1 MGVTIYWGIV
11 AAVIMFGQIM
21 PQRGNNKKYYIIV
34 MVVLHTFVCGF
45 RYKFLTGDLIR
56 YEADYQDLLYY
67 GWFDEIIR
75 ERKNLGFVY
84 FMKFCSEL
92 FGGEF
97 QFCLFLIAL
106 ISEVALAVLIFRY
119 STKPWISYLVWNCM
133 AFYIFGFSA
142 IKQALAMAIITCA
155 MMCVLEKRL
164 KWFLI
169 LVFLAGF
176 IHAPAFCFLPAY
188 WIAERNINMKTIL
201 MYIVA
206 GVMIYAFRNPIVEF
220 VTDIYYEEGQIQ
232 IVDTTLGGRFFVI
245 VLILICGFLLK
256 GFQDRNFE
264 RVFNII
270 VVAAIFQMFSGF
282 DNVFTRLAD
291 YYLQFLVLFI
301 PMIFYESDQQTI
313 QNPRG
318 LPPVLSFNRRSIKI
332 LVMLLTLVL
341 VWWYYRT
348 TLSVTI
354 SNEVDNYLNFRFF
367 WDVVN

>member
-11 AAVIMFGQIM
+11 AAVIILGQIM
-21 PQRGNNKKYYIIV
+21 PQRGNNKKYYIII
-34 MVVLHTFVCGF
+34 MTVLHTFVCGF

-56 YEADYQDLLYY
+56 YEADYQELLNY
-67 GWFDEIIR
+67 GWFNESLR

-92 FGGEF
+92 SGGEF

-106 ISEVALAVLIFRY
+106 IAEVALGVLIFRY
-119 STKPWISYLVWNCM
+119 STKPWVSYLVWNCM

-155 MMCVLEKRL
+155 MICVLEKRL
-164 KWFLI
+164 KSFLI

-188 WIAERNINMKTIL
+188 WIAEQKINMKTIL
-201 MYIVA
+201 MYSVA
-206 GVMIYAFRNPIVEF
+206 GMLIYAFRNPIVEF

-245 VLILICGFLLK
+245 ILILICGFLLK
-256 GFQDRNFE
+256 GFRDRNFE

-301 PMIFYESDQQTI
+301 PMIFYESDQQTV
-313 QNPRG
+313 QNSRA
-318 LPPVLSFNRRSIKI
+318 LPPVLLFNKRSIKI
-332 LVMLLTLVL
+332 LVMLLTLIL
-341 VWWYYRT
+341 IWWYYRT

-354 SNEVDNYLNFRFF
+354 SNEVDNYLNFRFM
-367 WDVVN
+367 WDVVS